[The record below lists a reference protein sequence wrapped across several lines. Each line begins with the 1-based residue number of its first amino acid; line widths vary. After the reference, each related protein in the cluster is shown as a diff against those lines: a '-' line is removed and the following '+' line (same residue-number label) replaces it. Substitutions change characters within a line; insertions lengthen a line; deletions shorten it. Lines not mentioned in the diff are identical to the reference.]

1 MEESRVKELETLDT
15 VEESRV
21 KELETLD
28 TLKES
33 RVKAVRDTGHAEKE
47 QSEKGW
53 KR

>member
-33 RVKAVRDTGHAEKE
+33 RVKAARDTGYSGRA
-47 QSEKGW
+47 QSE
-53 KR
+53 RS